1 MLPTPPANLMLSLCF
16 ASSTGES
23 RWMQSTPPA
32 TYKAG
37 SIIRL
42 KVIVQ
47 TNRELAPLMHG

>member
-1 MLPTPPANLMLSLCF
+1 MLPAQPANLLLSLCF